1 MSKPSIGF
9 IGLGLMGFSMCQR
22 LLDLSY
28 PLTIVANRS
37 RGNVDKAVAR
47 GAVEVATAREVAE
60 RSDIIM
66 LCMDT
71 SESVESR
78 MFGDDGV
85 IGLKPQAVTI
95 DFGTSLPNS
104 TRAIGEA
111 VSARNAAYL
120 DAPLGRTPAHALN
133 GELNIMC
140 SGERDAYDRVE
151 PVLKDLGENVFHL
164 GALGSGHTIKLI
176 NNFFAMTTANAMA
189 EAFAMADLM
198 GVEREK
204 LYAVMSA
211 GPLHS
216 GMMDFIKAYAVDG
229 KPDALA
235 FAVRNAK
242 KDVGYYAQMAS
253 DVNVDSIMSKSV
265 REVLGA
271 ATDDGFGNRMIPE
284 MVDYLS
290 KKYSDSGSSQS

>member
-78 MFGDDGV
+78 MFG
-85 IGLKPQAVTI
+85 
-95 DFGTSLPNS
+95 
-104 TRAIGEA
+104 
-111 VSARNAAYL
+111 
-120 DAPLGRTPAHALN
+120 ALN